1 MRLILAGIL
10 AMGSLQ
16 LQAQYYLQHLVVAE
30 RSADQFR
37 QMKRNYISRMTAR
50 SIEADGQPSENFRIE
65 QKVDAGRNTVTT
77 YTASNFTGQSV
88 MTSIYNGKGQVLE
101 VSDSSS
107 SVFNHIAYTYNQQ
120 GLLAKLH
127 IESKDSM
134 QQYTM
139 EEWHELEYDQ
149 KGFPSGMLRI
159 KNGKDTTRVIFIASE
174 NGKPAEE
181 HWWNKNKLLETWY
194 YYYDDKGRLTDVA
207 RFNARANRIL
217 PDYMYEYDNRGRVIK
232 QTTVQ
237 GAGTYRIWQYEYDER
252 GLKTK
257 ETVLNK
263 YKQVEG
269 TIRYEYK

>member
-1 MRLILAGIL
+1 MRLIMAVIL
-10 AMGSLQ
+10 ALIGTQ

-30 RSADQFR
+30 RSAEQFR
-37 QMKRNYISRMTAR
+37 LMKRNYITRMTAR
-50 SIEADGQPSENFRIE
+50 SMESDGQPSENFQIE
-65 QKVDAGRNTVTT
+65 QKVDAGQNKVTT
-77 YTASNFTGQSV
+77 FTSSNFTGQSV
-88 MTSIYNGKGQVLE
+88 MTSFYNGKGQVLE

-107 SVFNHIAYTYNQQ
+107 SVANHISYTYNQQ
-120 GLLAKLH
+120 GLLTKLH

-134 QQYTM
+134 QQYTL

-181 HWWNKNKLLETWY
+181 HWWNKNRLLETWY

-217 PDYMYEYDNRGRVIK
+217 PDYMFEYDNRGRVFK

-252 GLKTK
+252 GLKKK

-263 YKQVEG
+263 LKQVEG
-269 TIRYEYK
+269 SIVYEYK

>member
-1 MRLILAGIL
+1 MRLILAVIL
-10 AMGSLQ
+10 ALIGNQ
-16 LQAQYYLQHLVVAE
+16 LQAQYYLQHLVIAE
-30 RSADQFR
+30 RSAEQFR
-37 QMKRNYISRMTAR
+37 QMKRNYISKMTAR
-50 SIEADGQPSENFRIE
+50 SIEADGQPSDNFQIE
-65 QKVDAGRNTVTT
+65 QKVNASRNTVTT
-77 YTASNFTGQSV
+77 FTSSNFTGQSV

-107 SVFNHIAYTYNQQ
+107 SVFNHIEYSYNQQ
-120 GLLAKLH
+120 GLLTKLH
-127 IESKDSM
+127 IQSKDSM

-139 EEWHELEYDQ
+139 EEWHELEYDT

-207 RFNARANRIL
+207 RFSARANRIL
-217 PDYMYEYDNRGRVIK
+217 PDYLFEYDTRGRVIK

-269 TIRYEYK
+269 TIQYEYK